1 MNGWSAENEKG
12 YNVIIVGANYDII
25 SKGAYPKIIKY

>member
-12 YNVIIVGANYDII
+12 YNIIIVGANYEN
-25 SKGAYPKIIKY
+25 SKVAYPKIIKY